1 MSDVTL
7 RAETGRPT
15 GTRPSRRLRRSG
27 MVPATLYGQ
36 QSEPLSIA
44 VPARDLRRA
53 LATEAGIN
61 ALITLEVGEEK
72 HTSLARQLQRHPTK
86 GDVIHLDFVKISLTD
101 RVDVVV
107 AVETIGEPEGVRDGG
122 IIETVSNSV
131 NVNTLVTSIPDS
143 IRADISGLG
152 VGDALRVSD
161 LPAIEGLEYL
171 DDPLQTIVTVSLPS
185 AALAE
190 GEAEAEAEDEEAA
203 EGEQAE
209 GEEGAGEESGSGD

>member
-209 GEEGAGEESGSGD
+209 REEGAAEESGSGD

>member
-7 RAETGRPT
+7 RAETGRLT
-15 GTRPSRRLRRSG
+15 GTRASRRLRRSG

-36 QSEPLSIA
+36 QSEPVSIA
-44 VPARDLRRA
+44 VQDRDLRRA

-86 GDVIHLDFVKISLTD
+86 GDIIHLDFVKISLTD

-107 AVETIGEPEGVRDGG
+107 AVETVGEPEGVRDGG

-143 IRADISGLG
+143 IKADISELG

-190 GEAEAEAEDEEAA
+190 EEEEAEAEDEEAA

-209 GEEGAGEESGSGD
+209 GEESPEEESGSGG

>member
-7 RAETGRPT
+7 RAETGRRT

-203 EGEQAE
+203 EDEQAE

>member
-7 RAETGRPT
+7 RAETGRST

-36 QSEPLSIA
+36 QSEPVSIA
-44 VPARDLRRA
+44 VQDRDLRRA

-86 GDVIHLDFVKISLTD
+86 GDIIHLDFVKISLTD

-107 AVETIGEPEGVRDGG
+107 AVETVGEPEGVRDGG
-122 IIETVSNSV
+122 IIETVANSV
-131 NVNTLVTSIPDS
+131 NVNTLVTSIPDY
-143 IRADISGLG
+143 IKADISELG

-161 LPAIEGLEYL
+161 LPVIEGLEYL

-190 GEAEAEAEDEEAA
+190 EEEEAEAEDEEAA

-209 GEEGAGEESGSGD
+209 GEESPEEESGSGG

>member
-44 VPARDLRRA
+44 VSARDLRRA

-152 VGDALRVSD
+152 VGGALRVSD

-190 GEAEAEAEDEEAA
+190 GEAEAETEDEEAA

>member
-7 RAETGRPT
+7 RAETGRST

-36 QSEPLSIA
+36 QSEPVSIA
-44 VPARDLRRA
+44 VQDRDLRRA

-86 GDVIHLDFVKISLTD
+86 GDIIHLDFVKISLTD

-107 AVETIGEPEGVRDGG
+107 AVETVGEPEGVRDGG
-122 IIETVSNSV
+122 IIETVANSV

-143 IRADISGLG
+143 IKADISELG

-190 GEAEAEAEDEEAA
+190 EEEEAEAEDEEAA

-209 GEEGAGEESGSGD
+209 GEESPEEESGSGG

>member
-7 RAETGRPT
+7 RAETGRRT

-36 QSEPLSIA
+36 HSEPLSIA
-44 VPARDLRRA
+44 VEARDLRRA
-53 LATEAGIN
+53 LTTEAGIN

-107 AVETIGEPEGVRDGG
+107 AVETVGEPEGVREGG
-122 IIETVSNSV
+122 IIETVANSV

-143 IRADISGLG
+143 ISVDISGLG

-190 GEAEAEAEDEEAA
+190 GEAEEADEEEEAA
-203 EGEQAE
+203 EDEQAAE
-209 GEEGAGEESGSGD
+209 GEDAGEESGSGG

>member
-7 RAETGRPT
+7 RAETGRRT

-36 QSEPLSIA
+36 ASHPVSIA
-44 VPARDLRRA
+44 VDARELRRV
-53 LATEAGIN
+53 LSTEAGIN
-61 ALITLEVGEEK
+61 ALITLEVGDEK

-86 GDVIHLDFVKISLTD
+86 GEVIHLDFVKISLTD

-107 AVETIGEPEGVRDGG
+107 AVETTGEPEGVREGG

-143 IRADISGLG
+143 IGVDISDLG
-152 VGDALRVSD
+152 VGDSLRVSD

-171 DDPLQTIVTVSLPS
+171 DDPQQTIVTVSLPS
-185 AALAE
+185 AALVE
-190 GEAEAEAEDEEAA
+190 EEEEAELE
-203 EGEQAE
+203 E
-209 GEEGAGEESGSGD
+209 GEEAEEEGADAEAVEEDSGAEG

>member
-7 RAETGRPT
+7 RAETGRRT

-27 MVPATLYGQ
+27 KVPATLYGQ
-36 QSEPLSIA
+36 HSEPLSIA
-44 VPARDLRRA
+44 VEARDLRRA
-53 LATEAGIN
+53 LTTEAGIN
-61 ALITLEVGEEK
+61 ALITLEVEGEK

-107 AVETIGEPEGVRDGG
+107 AVETVGEPEGVREGG

-143 IRADISGLG
+143 INVDISGLG

-190 GEAEAEAEDEEAA
+190 GEAEEADEEEEAA
-203 EGEQAE
+203 EDEQAAE
-209 GEEGAGEESGSGD
+209 GEDAGEESGSGG

>member
-7 RAETGRPT
+7 RAETGRRT

-36 QSEPLSIA
+36 HSEPLSIA
-44 VPARDLRRA
+44 VEARDLRRA
-53 LATEAGIN
+53 LTTEAGIN
-61 ALITLEVGEEK
+61 ALITLEVGEET

-107 AVETIGEPEGVRDGG
+107 AVETVGEPEGVREGG

-143 IRADISGLG
+143 ISVDISGLG

-190 GEAEAEAEDEEAA
+190 GEAEEADEEEEAA
-203 EGEQAE
+203 EDEQAAE
-209 GEEGAGEESGSGD
+209 GEDAGEESGSGG

>member
-36 QSEPLSIA
+36 DSHPLSIA
-44 VPARDLRRA
+44 VDARQLRRA
-53 LATEAGIN
+53 LSTEAGIN
-61 ALITLEVGEEK
+61 ALITLEVGDEK

-86 GDVIHLDFVKISLTD
+86 GEVIHLDFVKISLTD

-107 AVETIGEPEGVRDGG
+107 AVETIGEPEGVREGG

-143 IRADISGLG
+143 IGADISGLG
-152 VGDALRVSD
+152 VGDSLRVSD

-171 DDPLQTIVTVSLPS
+171 DDPQQTIVTVSLPS
-185 AALAE
+185 AALVEEEEEAEVEE
-190 GEAEAEAEDEEAA
+190 GEEAEEEGAAA
-203 EGEQAE
+203 EGAE
-209 GEEGAGEESGSGD
+209 EDSGAES